1 MSELAR
7 LLLASALTLLSPIT
21 LLVTGIVVAVWLTT
35 LCRARWFMLPGLLLA
50 GIFWLTHDR
59 TTLVTKTLTAWQQL
73 FAEPTAWHLLPFV
86 PLGLR
91 GVALE
96 FVARRAPG
104 SAAADRRAAASLRAG
119 AGRPLPSG
127 QPSPPRS
134 RA

>member
-86 PLGLR
+86 PLGLPL
-91 GVALE
+91 GLVAGGLVIAYKDGQLCSQE
-96 FVARRAPG
+96 WHPLAYKRQEQHERRLK
-104 SAAADRRAAASLRAG
+104 RRMRK
-119 AGRPLPSG
+119 
-127 QPSPPRS
+127 
-134 RA
+134 